1 MTLIL
6 RFLAPSVCALLVSC
20 ASPGGGGGI
29 GNAGGLS
36 SSSAGRSEYGNQP
49 GPRGFRT
56 VILDAGHGGKDS
68 GAVSPYTN
76 QREKDAALD
85 TVMRL
90 RQELGGSFKVVLM
103 RDADFFVDLDDRVRR
118 ANNYPDAILVSV
130 HYNSGGGSARG
141 TETYYWRT
149 DSYSLGRRIQNAVAA
164 AVPSGHGNRGLVRRR
179 IRLTRNPE
187 IPCVLVECGYLSSP
201 GESQLIANPAH
212 RQQLARAIAGA
223 IRAQAAEGDAGMG
236 PLPAPIFA
244 PMSRPTDAKE

>member
-1 MTLIL
+1 MTVFF
-6 RFLAPSVCALLVSC
+6 RSLAAALCALLVSC
-20 ASPGGGGGI
+20 AAPGGGSGG
-29 GNAGGLS
+29 AGPS
-36 SSSAGRSEYGNQP
+36 SGRSEYGNRP

-56 VILDAGHGGKDS
+56 VILDAGHGGHDS

-90 RQELGGSFKVVLM
+90 RDELGGGFKVVLM
-103 RDADFFVDLDDRVRR
+103 RDSDSFIDLDDRVRR
-118 ANNYPDAILVSV
+118 ANTHPDAILVSV
-130 HYNSGGGSARG
+130 HYNSGGGSTRG
-141 TETYYWRT
+141 TETFYWRT
-149 DSYSLGRRIQNAVAA
+149 DSYSLARRIQSAIAG
-164 AVPSGHGNRGLVRRR
+164 AVPSEHGNRGLVRRR

-187 IPCVLVECGYLSSP
+187 IPCVLVECGYLSSA
-201 GESQLIANPAH
+201 GESRLIASPGH